1 MARAHELGYSVKSV
15 DYDAGLLRLTSMRTD
30 SVMLGMRPV
39 PKSTSWLMVK
49 VGEDRTVSVGAF
61 GDLVLEES
69 GRMHPGLR
77 AEMDWLAG
85 ELERAISNDP
95 GVSESEPADDSG

>member
-30 SVMLGMRPV
+30 SVMLGVRPV
-39 PKSTSWLMVK
+39 PKSTSWLSVE
-49 VGEDRTVSVGAF
+49 VGEDRTVSVRAF

-69 GRMHPGLR
+69 GRMHPDLR
-77 AEMDWLAG
+77 AELDWLAG
-85 ELERAISNDP
+85 ELERAIRKDP